1 MLNFAQLP
9 PEINSALIYSGP
21 GSAPLLAAATAWDA
35 LAAGL
40 QSAGS
45 AYAAVIAGLTDGPWQ
60 GAAAASMLAA
70 AAPQVAWLTGTAAQA
85 EHIATQAMAAAAA
98 YEVAFAETV
107 SPPAIAANRAL
118 LAALLATNFLGQN
131 TPYIAATEAQYG
143 EMWAQDAAAMYGYAG
158 MSAVATTLPPFE
170 PAVPTTNPTGAA
182 GQAAA
187 VAQAAAASGSDS
199 AQGID
204 AVPQTLAAL
213 GGLTNNAPSSANPT
227 LSLGGISLNPEGDGL
242 VVGGPLGDL
251 LEGLTGS
258 QTLDASTPF
267 DAFIRLI
274 SPTRLFTTSFK
285 DIQSLAQGFM
295 PAAKSA
301 AEGVAKAAEAAV
313 PAAVSGAG
321 LSGLGAIGGAV
332 GKAASV
338 GGLSVPAA
346 WAGAAPTTPAV
357 AAALNGATAAGAVE
371 RATNTMGGVPM
382 APTGGAGRASAAHF
396 VTPRYG
402 FKPTVIAQPP
412 AGG

>member
-1 MLNFAQLP
+1 MLDFAQLP
-9 PEINSALIYSGP
+9 PEINSALMYSGP
-21 GSAPLLAAATAWDA
+21 GSAPLLAAAAAWDG
-35 LAAGL
+35 LATEL
-40 QSAGS
+40 DSAAS
-45 AYAAVIAGLTDGPWQ
+45 AYGSVIAGLTDGPWQ
-60 GAAAASMLAA
+60 GPASSAMVTAAV
-70 AAPQVAWLTGTAAQA
+70 PQVAWLRGTGGQLEQAALQA
-85 EHIATQAMAAAAA
+85 LAAAGA
-98 YEVAFAETV
+98 YESAFAETV
-107 SPPAIAANRAL
+107 PPPVIAANRAL
-118 LAALLATNFLGQN
+118 LMELLATNFLGQN
-131 TPYIAATEAQYG
+131 TPAIAIAEAQYG

-158 MSAVATTLPPFE
+158 TAAAASTLPPFE
-170 PAVPTTNPTGAA
+170 PAESVADPAGAA
-182 GQAAA
+182 RQAAA
-187 VAQAAAASGSDS
+187 VAQAAGTSGSES
-199 AQGID
+199 ALD
-204 AVPQTLAAL
+204 AVPQTLSAL
-213 GGLTNNAPSSANPT
+213 AGSTNNPASSANPM
-227 LSLGGISLNPEGDGL
+227 LSLGGISLNPEGDGI

-301 AEGVAKAAEAAV
+301 AEGVAKAAESVA

-321 LSGLGAIGGAV
+321 LGSMGAIGGAV

-346 WAGAAPTTPAV
+346 WASAAPTAPSVAV
-357 AAALNGATAAGAVE
+357 ALNAATGAGAVE
-371 RATNTMGGVPM
+371 RATNAVGGVPM
-382 APTGGAGRASAAHF
+382 LPTGGAGRTGAQL

>member
-1 MLNFAQLP
+1 MLDFAQLP
-9 PEINSALIYSGP
+9 PEINSALMYSGP
-21 GSAPLLAAATAWDA
+21 GSGPLLAAAAAWDR
-35 LAAGL
+35 LATEL
-40 QSAGS
+40 RSAAS
-45 AYAAVIAGLTDGPWQ
+45 AYGAVIAGLTQGPWQ
-60 GAAAASMLAA
+60 GAAASAMLTAV
-70 AAPQVAWLTGTAAQA
+70 APQVAWLSGTGETAEHVAAQA
-85 EHIATQAMAAAAA
+85 VTAASA
-98 YEVAFAETV
+98 YEMAFAETV
-107 SPPAIAANRAL
+107 PPPVIAANRAL
-118 LAALLATNFLGQN
+118 LAELLATNFLGQN
-131 TPYIAATEAQYG
+131 IPAIAATEAQYG
-143 EMWAQDAAAMYGYAG
+143 EMWAQDAGAMYGYAG
-158 MSAVATTLPPFE
+158 ASAAAAALPPFE
-170 PAVPTTNPTGAA
+170 PAETATDPAGAA
-182 GQAAA
+182 RQAAA
-187 VAQAAAASGSDS
+187 VAQAASTSGSES
-199 AQGID
+199 AQD
-204 AVPQTLAAL
+204 AVPQTLSAL
-213 GGLTNNAPSSANPT
+213 AGSTNNPASSTNPT

-321 LSGLGAIGGAV
+321 LGSVGAIGGAV

-346 WAGAAPTTPAV
+346 WAGAAPTMPAV
-357 AAALNGATAAGAVE
+357 AVALNGATTAGAVE
-371 RATNTMGGVPM
+371 RATNAVGGVPM
-382 APTGGAGRASAAHF
+382 TPVGGAGRGAGAF
-396 VTPRYG
+396 VAPRYG

>member
-1 MLNFAQLP
+1 MLDFAQLP

-21 GSAPLLAAATAWDA
+21 GSGPLLAAAAAWDG
-35 LAAGL
+35 LATEL
-40 QSAGS
+40 RSAAS
-45 AYAAVIAGLTDGPWQ
+45 AYGAVISGLTDGPWQ
-60 GAAAASMLAA
+60 GPAASAMLTAVV
-70 AAPQVAWLTGTAAQA
+70 PQVAWLSGTGGKAEHVAAQA
-85 EHIATQAMAAAAA
+85 VAAATA
-98 YEVAFAETV
+98 YELAFAETV
-107 SPPAIAANRAL
+107 PPPVIAANRAL
-118 LAALLATNFLGQN
+118 LAELLATNFLGQN
-131 TPYIAATEAQYG
+131 IGAIAATEAQYG
-143 EMWAQDAAAMYGYAG
+143 EMWAQDAGAMYGYAG
-158 MSAVATTLPPFE
+158 GSAAASMLPPFE
-170 PAVPTTNPTGAA
+170 PAEPATNPA
-182 GQAAA
+182 GVARQAAA
-187 VAQAAAASGSDS
+187 VARAAGTTGSES
-199 AQGID
+199 AQGLD
-204 AVPQTLAAL
+204 AVPQTLSAL
-213 GGLTNNAPSSANPT
+213 AGSTNNPASSGNPT

-285 DIQSLAQGFM
+285 DIQGIAQGMM

-301 AEGVAKAAEAAV
+301 AEGVAKAAEASV

-321 LSGLGAIGGAV
+321 LGSVGAIGGAV

-346 WAGAAPTTPAV
+346 WASTAPTAPSVAV
-357 AAALNGATAAGAVE
+357 ALNGATAAGAVD
-371 RATNTMGGVPM
+371 RATNAVGGVPM
-382 APTGGAGRASAAHF
+382 MPTGGAGRTAGAF
-396 VTPRYG
+396 VAPRYG